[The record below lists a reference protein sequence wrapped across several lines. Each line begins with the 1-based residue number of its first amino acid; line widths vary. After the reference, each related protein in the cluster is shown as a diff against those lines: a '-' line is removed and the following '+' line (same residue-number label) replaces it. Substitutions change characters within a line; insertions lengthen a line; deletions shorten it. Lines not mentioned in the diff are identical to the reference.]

1 MKTLYITHY
10 SRDKLEGIRE
20 TGQAVTP
27 DRLYASPALIKFV
40 DFCKR
45 TQLNWAIF
53 SDKYG
58 VVFPEEK
65 ISWYSKPP
73 DSVTEREF
81 EQLLENF
88 TTRLAGFDEI
98 YFYQR
103 TGETHLVFKEIERL
117 GRERGLN
124 IIEFLEEKIT

>member
-1 MKTLYITHY
+1 MKTLYITHC
-10 SRDKLEGIRE
+10 SRDKQDGMKE

-27 DRLYASPALIKFV
+27 DRLYTSPSLIKFV

-45 TQLNWAIF
+45 TRLDWAIF

-65 ISWYSKPP
+65 IQWYSKPP
-73 DSVTEREF
+73 DTVTKMEF

-103 TGETHLVFKEIERL
+103 AGETHPVFQQIERL

-124 IIEFLEEKIT
+124 IREFLEEKIK